1 MEYLENVGKMQN
13 LLNLSIMRR
22 GSFANSA
29 VEIRKSIEKDSVKAM
44 MRPTQVKDKE
54 MVIERTDVVTH
65 S

>member
-44 MRPTQVKDKE
+44 MRPTQV
-54 MVIERTDVVTH
+54 
-65 S
+65 